1 MGWAL
6 LHLTFEAA
14 QASQEARSFG
24 LRSLSD
30 LDLRAEVGTEAGTEV
45 GAEVGT
51 EVGAEVGAD
60 SGADVGAL
68 NEARSIGG
76 LGTGCSSCIDG
87 CHGICGAVKDM
98 VVISWYGDGE
108 SSSKTGYD
116 RPAIVVGAC
125 NRSRISSK
133 DCNSASRGSKG
144 CYISTASPTHHF
156 QVVNI
161 RPGQAPTAVSSLDA
175 SPAP

>member
-30 LDLRAEVGTEAGTEV
+30 LDLGAEVGTEAGPEVGPEVGPDVVAEAGAEV

-51 EVGAEVGAD
+51 E

-68 NEARSIGG
+68 NDARSIGG
-76 LGTGCSSCIDG
+76 LKSGCSSCIDG

-98 VVISWYGDGE
+98 IVIRWYNDGK

-116 RPAIVVGAC
+116 CSAMIVGSC
-125 NRSRISSK
+125 TRSRISSK
-133 DCNSASRGSKG
+133 GCNSASRGSDG
-144 CYISTASPTHHF
+144 CYISTASPTHH
-156 QVVNI
+156 
-161 RPGQAPTAVSSLDA
+161 R
-175 SPAP
+175 